1 MYSRISTGNLKAYQM
16 SILPVKVIS
25 EDSFFSLGV
34 EGGVGLVPQ
43 ASYAIMPLPL
53 QVYDDYYVLTAKC
66 AT

>member
-1 MYSRISTGNLKAYQM
+1 MYSRISTGNLKAYHM
-16 SILPVKVIS
+16 WILPEKVIS
-25 EDSFFSLGV
+25 EDSFFSMGV
-34 EGGVGLVPQ
+34 EGGGLVPQ